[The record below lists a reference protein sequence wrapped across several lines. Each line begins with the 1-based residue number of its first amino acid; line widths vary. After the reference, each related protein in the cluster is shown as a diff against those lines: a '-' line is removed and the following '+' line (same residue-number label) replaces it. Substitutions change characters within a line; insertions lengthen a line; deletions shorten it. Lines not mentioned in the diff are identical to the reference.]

1 MEMELTKPAAT
12 SISMFENPASSG
24 SQNRSKN
31 SELIRAPAV
40 QYVAEPTTESK

>member
-12 SISMFENPASSG
+12 SISMFENPASG